1 MSAASTHTSL
11 IARERLILSLVRDA
25 LAIEPPDRTQ
35 WLTDVCATDLELRQ
49 QVDALLQNIPSSDL
63 DTAIDALHPPSPG
76 TEPGGQLGPFRP
88 IRLIGYGGMA
98 EVWLA
103 ERCNSDFEQLVA
115 LKLMRPG
122 LAGEEHRFR
131 EVRQI
136 LARLNHTNIAHL
148 IDGGVTAEGRPWL
161 ALEYIEGERITDWCH
176 THELSLDGRV
186 SLFLPLCSAVAFAHR
201 NLVVHRDIKPSNIL
215 VTRDGTPKLLDFGI
229 ARIVDPIDPEPRSSR
244 TLTPAY
250 ASPEQMR
257 GEAVTTLSDIYQL
270 GRVLGD
276 LLGPYRQPSDSSN
289 MPSARE
295 NPATIPNDLD
305 RIIAKA
311 TRDDADDRYSSA
323 SELADDLRRWQNNEP
338 VRARHGTA
346 VYRARKWIRRNRLA
360 LGLATLIAISLV
372 GGAAG
377 VVWQATEARNE
388 TARAMTVRDMLIDI
402 LRQVDAGPDA
412 DQLSATTILERG
424 SAQLVNLPNND
435 PLRFELLGVLLD
447 LYSELRLH
455 QQAHALAVRELGLSP
470 RWQEFDD
477 GGRLHALNGWA
488 RELARTPDRSR
499 ALAVLIPAIEAFPDQ
514 EQLAYSQAHRIAGQI
529 LTILGRV
536 DDGEQW
542 LRRAVDLQSQNLSA
556 NDPELATTRM
566 SLADNLAVRHQH
578 NEARKLAELAV
589 EQVTKTDSRLLASVY
604 NSAGLHRAI
613 DADYSGAEVL
623 YAQARRIQG
632 SLGGVRLANY
642 HAAIHIAN
650 AMDLGDFSRA
660 EALADEAILAN
671 RSRLANSRSG
681 IGEVDLLSLRAQVSH
696 GRGDHEA
703 AIKLLREAIDLTS
716 TTEMN
721 SRLSLHAALA
731 LMLAEVG
738 RLDDAAATLSIV
750 QAIPRPL
757 INSPL
762 TRSMADAAAA
772 TIESFNGRHEQAQAL
787 FEQAALETR
796 KILSQTASLPLQLRA
811 RREST
816 LIGMK
821 AARAMIAANDIE
833 GAVTGLNAT
842 LAFSTANLGDHHP
855 YTCQVREM
863 LFSLT
868 GTATQ
873 ARQPDVNC
881 RRDVSVTPSPTD
893 QATGQ

>member
-1 MSAASTHTSL
+1 MSAANTQTNL

-25 LAIEPPDRTQ
+25 LEIEPPDRAQ
-35 WLTDVCATDLELRQ
+35 WLADVCATDLELRQ

-63 DTAIDALHPPSPG
+63 NTAIDALHPPWPG

-115 LKLMRPG
+115 MKLMHHS
-122 LAGEEHRFR
+122 LAGQEHRFR
-131 EVRQI
+131 EERQI

-148 IDGGVTAEGRPWL
+148 IDGGATAEGRPWL

-176 THELSLDGRV
+176 THELTLDGRV

-276 LLGPYRQPSDSSN
+276 LLGAYRQPSDSSN
-289 MPSARE
+289 LSSARE
-295 NPATIPNDLD
+295 NSATIPNDLD

-311 TRDDADDRYSSA
+311 TRDDAEDRYSSA

-338 VRARHGTA
+338 VLARHGTA
-346 VYRARKWIRRNRLA
+346 IYRARKWIRRNRLA
-360 LGLATLIAISLV
+360 LGLTMLVAMSLI

-377 VVWQATEARNE
+377 VAWQAAEVRNE

-412 DQLSATTILERG
+412 NQLSATTILERG

-447 LYSELRLH
+447 LYRELRLNE
-455 QQAHALAVRELGLSP
+455 QAHALAVRELGLSP

-477 GGRLHALNGWA
+477 APRLHALNGWA
-488 RELARTPDRSR
+488 RELARTPDRAR
-499 ALAVLIPAIEAFPDQ
+499 ALSILIPAIEAFPD
-514 EQLAYSQAHRIAGQI
+514 ERELPYSQAHRIAGQI
-529 LTILGRV
+529 LTILGRA
-536 DDGEQW
+536 DEGEHW
-542 LRRAVDLQSQNLSA
+542 LRRAVNLQSQNLPA
-556 NDPELATTRM
+556 DNLELATTLI
-566 SLADNLAVRHQH
+566 SLADNLAVRHRH
-578 NEARKLAELAV
+578 EEARELAELAV
-589 EQVTKTDSRLLASVY
+589 ERVSKTDSRQLASVY

-613 DADYSGAEVL
+613 AADYAGAETL
-623 YAQARRIQG
+623 YAQARRIQRL
-632 SLGGVRLANY
+632 LGGVRLANY

-650 AMDLGDFSRA
+650 AIDLGDLEYA
-660 EALADEAILAN
+660 ETLADEAILAN
-671 RSRLANSRSG
+671 RNRPGHSRLG
-681 IGEVDLLSLRAQVSH
+681 VGEIELLSLKAQVSYV
-696 GRGDHEA
+696 RGDQDS
-703 AIKLLREAIDLTS
+703 AIRLLREALQLASPTDMS
-716 TTEMN
+716 
-721 SRLSLHAALA
+721 SRLSLHAGMALI
-731 LMLAEVG
+731 LAEVG
-738 RLDDAAATLSIV
+738 RVDEAGAALSIV
-750 QAIPRPL
+750 RATPRPMITNL
-757 INSPL
+757 V
-762 TRSMADAAAA
+762 TRSMVDSALAMM
-772 TIESFNGRHEQAQAL
+772 ESLSGRHDLAQTH
-787 FEQAALETR
+787 FDQAALEVRT
-796 KILSQTASLPLQLRA
+796 ILSQTASLPLQLRA
-811 RREST
+811 RRDYV

-821 AARAMIAANDIE
+821 AAKALIAANDIE
-833 GAVTGLNAT
+833 GALTKLNDT
-842 LAFSTANLGDHHP
+842 SAFSTGHLGDHHP
-855 YTCQVREM
+855 YTCQAREM
-863 LFSLT
+863 LFTLT
-868 GTATQ
+868 SGPSKG
-873 ARQPDVNC
+873 REIGDHC
-881 RRDVSVTPSPTD
+881 RRGVPATASWTE